1 MRPSLALPPVALIIN
16 IQPRHIPMTSL
27 NYLESVRRLFQY
39 YQSLG
44 TKSMAQLT
52 DEQIR
57 YQPEPE
63 SNNIATI
70 VKHMHGNMLSRWTD
84 FLTADGEKP
93 WRNRDQEFEDT
104 LDTNESVMKA
114 WEEGWSCLFNAINP
128 LVEADLE
135 RIVYIRNEGH
145 TVLEAI
151 NRQLG
156 HYSYHVGQIV
166 FLAKQIKG
174 ADWQSL
180 SIPKGG
186 SKEFNADKFGK
197 DKERRH
203 FV

>member
-1 MRPSLALPPVALIIN
+1 MRPSLALPPVALIVN
-16 IQPRHIPMTSL
+16 IHSRHIPMTSL

-44 TKSMAQLT
+44 AKSMAQLT

-104 LDTNESVMKA
+104 FDTKEKVIKA

-174 ADWQSL
+174 TGWQSL

-186 SKEFNADKFGK
+186 SKAFNADKFGK